1 MTGDY
6 GYRYFVGWCPDCDSV
21 TVKKIYDGQE
31 IPSCGCGKRLR
42 DVTACK
48 DMGEVG
54 AVIDSIMEGSGK
66 PKAHEGTEKCHKA
79 EEQPSL
85 HDKIEFSRAT
95 VNALRDD
102 LGLEELFGMV
112 FSYLG
117 CDGDCGSC
125 ADGAPEK
132 DELGCGELYGF
143 ALVPSPFM
151 VYVRGEDYED
161 AVRMLRDNLD
171 DFAMSGFGA
180 ALEEGKLGFH
190 VIPVDGQVT
199 YRAEK
204 ATE

>member
-21 TVKKIYDGQE
+21 TVEKVCDGQE
-31 IPSCGCGKRLR
+31 VPSCGCGKRLR

-48 DMGEVG
+48 DMREVG
-54 AVIDSIMEGSGK
+54 AVIDRIMEGSGK
-66 PKAHEGTEKCHKA
+66 PKAHEGTEKRRKA
-79 EEQPSL
+79 EEQPSP
-85 HDKIEFSRAT
+85 HGGAESSHAAAPHGDP
-95 VNALRDD
+95 
-102 LGLEELFGMV
+102 GLEELFGMV

-125 ADGAPEK
+125 ADGAPEE
-132 DELGCGELYGF
+132 DELGRGELYGF

-151 VYVRGEDYED
+151 VYVRGEGYED
-161 AVRMLRDNLD
+161 AVATLRDNLD
-171 DFAMSGFGA
+171 DFAMAGFGA
-180 ALEEGKLGFH
+180 ALEEGELGFH